1 MQPISAL
8 KPQINACYHQDC
20 YEQSLPKFAT
30 LRADV
35 DNFFEQVMVNA
46 DDASLKQNYLL
57 ILQMMDTIL
66 STTAIFLLLD
76 LSNHYPFFRACISLF
91 LFSR

>member
-1 MQPISAL
+1 MQPITAL

-20 YEQSLPKFAT
+20 YEQSLPKFAA

-46 DDASLKQNYLL
+46 EDAALKQNRLL
-57 ILQMMDTIL
+57 ILQKMAAIL
-66 STTAIFLLLD
+66 STTAD
-76 LSNHYPFFRACISLF
+76 ISVLY
-91 LFSR
+91 